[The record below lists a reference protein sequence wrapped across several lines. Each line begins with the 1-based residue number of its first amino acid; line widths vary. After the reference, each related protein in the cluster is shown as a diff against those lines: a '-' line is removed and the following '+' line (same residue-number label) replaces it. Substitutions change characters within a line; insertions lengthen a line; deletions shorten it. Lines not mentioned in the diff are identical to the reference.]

1 MNNTLATVYLFYTAS
16 IQSFWN
22 DSIISRIII
31 VQSMKYLVAIN
42 YPLQLCCLFDLMRF
56 ECDTGVSKDLAKSDC
71 QKH

>member
-22 DSIISRIII
+22 DSIISRH